1 MWISLVEVEGFG
13 FVKVRV
19 TNDLV
24 GQQCIVGDPVEVCVV
39 TSFQHEVRA
48 QR

>member
-1 MWISLVEVEGFG
+1 MGPVEVAGFG

-19 TNDLV
+19 TKDLM
-24 GQQCIVGDPVEVCVV
+24 GQQCIVGDPVEECVV
-39 TSFQHEVRA
+39 TSFRHEVRA